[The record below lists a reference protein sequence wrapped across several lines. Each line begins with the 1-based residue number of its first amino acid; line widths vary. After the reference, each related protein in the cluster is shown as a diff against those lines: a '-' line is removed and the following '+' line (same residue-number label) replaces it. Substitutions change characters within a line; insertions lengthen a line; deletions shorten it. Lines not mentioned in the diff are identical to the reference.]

1 MIQSGGVVLDIPAFG
16 NILSNVAETGTGID
30 TNLGKNFVDKQIDKF
45 YKQ

>member
-1 MIQSGGVVLDIPAFG
+1 MMQSGGVVLDIPIFG

-30 TNLGKNFVDKQIDKF
+30 TNLGKKFLEKQLDKF

>member
-30 TNLGKNFVDKQIDKF
+30 TNLEKNFLDKQIDKF